1 MKQFDFLIVGAGL
14 FGATFANY
22 ANSNGYKC
30 LVIDKR
36 CHIGGNCYTE
46 KINGIN
52 VHKYGPHIFHT
63 NDKKIWDF
71 VNRFAEFNNYIHTV
85 KARHEDNLYSF
96 PINLLTMY
104 QLWGIKT
111 PEEALK
117 KLDSLRVKNSN
128 PANLE
133 EWALD
138 KIGKVLYDLFFKGY
152 TTKQWGRSPKELPAS
167 IIQRIPIR
175 LTFDDRYFTDRYQ
188 GIPIGGYT
196 KMVSNMLD
204 GIKVILG
211 ENYIENRESWDSIA
225 KTTVYTGPID
235 EFFNYK
241 YGELEWR
248 SLKFEEEHIR
258 KRDFQ
263 GSAIIN
269 YTSEYVPQ
277 TRIVEYKH
285 FDNLKNEDT
294 IICREYPQTYSRG
307 LEKFYPI
314 NTDKN
319 QELFNKYRSLIDN
332 TKYIFG
338 GRLAEYKYYDMHQ
351 VIASAVHKYMKVC
364 GEL

>member
-36 CHIGGNCYTE
+36 YHIGGNCYTE
-46 KINGIN
+46 NISGIN

-138 KIGKVLYDLFFKGY
+138 KIGRVLYDLFFRGY

-211 ENYIENRESWDSIA
+211 ENYIDNRESWDSIA

-248 SLKFEEEHIR
+248 SLKFEEEYIR
-258 KRDFQ
+258 KCDFQ

-285 FDNLKNEDT
+285 FDNLKSEDT
-294 IICREYPQTYSRG
+294 IICREYPQMYSWG

-351 VIASAVHKYMKVC
+351 VIASAIHKYMKVC